1 MTAIPSPY
9 FRTRLAT
16 TRATFLDRAL
26 LRTAAALDAVV
37 QTRLERRA
45 GDMRRHHAFAA
56 QEAATTARRHAE
68 ALAALGML
76 PR

>member
-1 MTAIPSPY
+1 MTAITSPY

-16 TRATFLDRAL
+16 TRPDIIDRAL
-26 LRTAAALDAVV
+26 LRTAGVLDAFV
-37 QTRLERRA
+37 QARLERRA
-45 GDMRRHHAFAA
+45 GDVRHRALAA
-56 QEAATTARRHAE
+56 QDAATTARRNAE